1 YGNDTSPA
9 PSISI
14 KLSALHPRYEV
25 ANEERVMTEL
35 YDSLMQ
41 LLKRAIEVDV
51 AITIDAEEADRLEL
65 SLKLFEKVYRSD
77 LVKGWGKFGL
87 VIQAYS
93 KRALPVLV
101 WLNALAK
108 EQGDV
113 IPLRLVKG
121 AYWDS
126 EIKWSQ
132 QAGYANYPVYTR
144 KEATDV

>member
-1 YGNDTSPA
+1 
-9 PSISI
+9 
-14 KLSALHPRYEV
+14 
-25 ANEERVMTEL
+25 M
-35 YDSLMQ
+35 
-41 LLKRAIEVDV
+41 KRAIEVDV

-126 EIKWSQ
+126 
-132 QAGYANYPVYTR
+132 
-144 KEATDV
+144 

>member
-1 YGNDTSPA
+1 M
-9 PSISI
+9 
-14 KLSALHPRYEV
+14 L
-25 ANEERVMTEL
+25 TEL
-35 YDSLMQ
+35 CDTLTQ
-41 LLKRAIEVDV
+41 LLTRARELDV

-77 LVKGWGKFGL
+77 VAKGWGKFGL

-101 WLNALAK
+101 WVNGLAK
-108 EQGDV
+108 QQGDL

-126 EIKWSQ
+126 EIKCLSKLVTTTTLFI
-132 QAGYANYPVYTR
+132 PVKKRLMWHT
-144 KEATDV
+144 

>member
-1 YGNDTSPA
+1 
-9 PSISI
+9 
-14 KLSALHPRYEV
+14 
-25 ANEERVMTEL
+25 
-35 YDSLMQ
+35 
-41 LLKRAIEVDV
+41 
-51 AITIDAEEADRLEL
+51 DAEEADRLEL

-132 QAGYANYPVYTR
+132 QAGYENYPVYTR
-144 KEATDV
+144 KEATDVAYLACARFLLSEGVRGNIFPQF

>member
-1 YGNDTSPA
+1 M
-9 PSISI
+9 

-35 YDSLMQ
+35 YETLMQ

-65 SLKLFEKVYRSD
+65 SLKLFEKIYRSD

-101 WLNALAK
+101 WL
-108 EQGDV
+108 
-113 IPLRLVKG
+113 
-121 AYWDS
+121 
-126 EIKWSQ
+126 
-132 QAGYANYPVYTR
+132 
-144 KEATDV
+144 